1 MMKLKRVESVKM
13 NDITLIA
20 SLPDMG
26 RVGGLVSDFLA
37 KQLNTKLVA
46 EIESIEKP
54 WVIYENGIAS
64 LHADTYKIYA
74 DEQNSIII
82 FTGDTQPQNT
92 QELYELCYLLLD
104 TVQEYGNIKRL
115 FSAGGYLRQEV
126 VEEPKVY
133 GTVNN
138 SNLLNE
144 IERYNIGKLGN
155 EVNSITWF
163 NGLILGIA
171 ARRNIEGIGLFGEI
185 DDPNVPQH
193 LAARSIVKVIARM
206 INAEI
211 NTKEL
216 EIRKDVVAD
225 DAEKSQKGFTPGVA

>member
-1 MMKLKRVESVKM
+1 MMKLKHTESVKM

-26 RVGGLVSDFLA
+26 RVGGLVSGFLA
-37 KQLNTKLVA
+37 KQLNAKLVA

-54 WVIYENGIAS
+54 WVTYENGIAS

-104 TVQEYGNIKRL
+104 TVQGYGNITRL

-126 VEEPKVY
+126 VEEPRVY

-138 SNLLNE
+138 SNLLKE
-144 IERYNIGKLGN
+144 IERYNIGILGN

-185 DDPNVPQH
+185 DDPNIPQH

-216 EIRKDVVAD
+216 EIRKDVVSD
-225 DAEKSQKGFTPGVA
+225 EAEKSQKGFTPGVA